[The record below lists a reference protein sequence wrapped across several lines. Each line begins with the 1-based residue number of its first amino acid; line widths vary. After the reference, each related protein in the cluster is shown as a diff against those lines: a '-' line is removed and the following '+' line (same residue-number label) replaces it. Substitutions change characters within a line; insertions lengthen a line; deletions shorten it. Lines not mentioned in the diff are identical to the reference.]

1 MARIARKKLQGT
13 KQEVQQEIFL
23 VGLYHRLSSEDERDF
38 EQNSLGNQKK
48 ICMDYLEREE
58 HVKVVDCYVDNG
70 ATGTNFHR
78 PGFERMIQDLQKRRI
93 NCIIVKDLSRFG
105 RNYLETSEYLEK
117 IFPASGIR
125 FIAVNNNYDS
135 YKNKGEKE
143 GIAVPFSNIVNEMY
157 ARDISGKIQSSIH
170 TLMAKGEYLPSASS
184 IPYGYIRDAR
194 RNTYAVDA
202 ETESIVRMIF
212 EKRLAGVSGF
222 AISGELNSRGIPS
235 PGRLRFLRGM
245 NHDKRNEASV
255 WSHKTVN
262 SILSNEAY
270 TGCRIYGKVKKEGG
284 RKIRQKKENW
294 QYVHDAHP
302 AIISGETFRKVQEL
316 MEKEQETRSRYRQ
329 RRAAADFQYQILK
342 DKVFCGDCGSAMGSL
357 KRLQR
362 VTSSLPPEM
371 FYQCNYYTRSGK
383 VFCSNHYIA
392 QKKLLEKI
400 EHAVRLQIQAALD
413 MEMFLKDMRERD
425 SADGFGNRAEKGIR
439 QRQAAHAAKLEQL
452 LIDYNEGVIDKSE
465 YAYIKS
471 RYDATTRQIEAELEE
486 AEAEQARIDST
497 VSMAERW
504 IEKIKDYMENG
515 KLDRGLVECLID
527 RVNVYADRS
536 VEIVFTFQDE
546 YREIL
551 ASLEKH
557 GEESEDDTECGR
569 PYRTEHICVS

>member
-1 MARIARKKLQGT
+1 
-13 KQEVQQEIFL
+13 
-23 VGLYHRLSSEDERDF
+23 
-38 EQNSLGNQKK
+38 
-48 ICMDYLEREE
+48 MDYLEREE

-78 PGFERMIQDLQKRRI
+78 PGFERMIHDLRKRRI
-93 NCIIVKDLSRFG
+93 NCIIVKDLSQFG

-184 IPYGYIRDAR
+184 IPYGYIRDAG

-202 ETESIVRMIF
+202 ETEGIVRMIF

-222 AISGELNSRGIPS
+222 AISGELNSQGIPS

-262 SILSNEAY
+262 FILSNEAY

-302 AIISGETFRKVQEL
+302 AIISGETFCRVQEL
-316 MEKEQETRSRYRQ
+316 MEKEQEIRSRYHQ
-329 RRAAADFQYQILK
+329 RSTADDFQYQILK
-342 DKVFCGDCGSAMGSL
+342 DKVFCGDCGSAMGG
-357 KRLQR
+357 
-362 VTSSLPPEM
+362 PE
-371 FYQCNYYTRSGK
+371 TP
-383 VFCSNHYIA
+383 
-392 QKKLLEKI
+392 
-400 EHAVRLQIQAALD
+400 AARY
-413 MEMFLKDMRERD
+413 K
-425 SADGFGNRAEKGIR
+425 
-439 QRQAAHAAKLEQL
+439 QPAARNVLSVQL
-452 LIDYNEGVIDKSE
+452 LHEVWKGFMLKPLYCTENTAG
-465 YAYIKS
+465 
-471 RYDATTRQIEAELEE
+471 
-486 AEAEQARIDST
+486 
-497 VSMAERW
+497 
-504 IEKIKDYMENG
+504 KD
-515 KLDRGLVECLID
+515 
-527 RVNVYADRS
+527 
-536 VEIVFTFQDE
+536 
-546 YREIL
+546 
-551 ASLEKH
+551 
-557 GEESEDDTECGR
+557 
-569 PYRTEHICVS
+569 

>member
-1 MARIARKKLQGT
+1 M
-13 KQEVQQEIFL
+13 
-23 VGLYHRLSSEDERDF
+23 
-38 EQNSLGNQKK
+38 
-48 ICMDYLEREE
+48 
-58 HVKVVDCYVDNG
+58 DNG

-78 PGFERMIQDLQKRRI
+78 PGFERMIRDLQKRRI

-135 YKNKGEKE
+135 YKNRGEKE

-184 IPYGYIRDAR
+184 IPYGYIRDAG

-202 ETESIVRMIF
+202 ETEGIVRMIF
-212 EKRLAGVSGF
+212 EKRLAGASGF
-222 AISGELNSRGIPS
+222 AISGELNSQGIPS

-262 SILSNEAY
+262 FILSNEVY

-294 QYVHDAHP
+294 QYVHGAHP
-302 AIISGETFRKVQEL
+302 AIISGETFRKVQDL

-329 RRAAADFQYQILK
+329 RRAATDFQHQILK

-362 VTSSLPPEM
+362 ATSSLPPEL

-383 VFCSNHYIA
+383 VLCSNHYIA

-400 EHAVRLQIQAALD
+400 EYAVKLQIQAALD
-413 MEMFLKDMRERD
+413 MEMFLKGIQGRD
-425 SADGFGNRAEKGIR
+425 SADRFGNRAVKGIR

-452 LIDYNEGVIDKSE
+452 LMDYNEGVIDKSE

-471 RYDATTRQIEAELEE
+471 RYDAATRQLEAELEE
-486 AEAEQARIDST
+486 AEAEQARIDSA

-504 IEKIKDYMENG
+504 IEKIKDYMEKG

-536 VEIVFTFQDE
+536 VEIVFTFRDE

-551 ASLEKH
+551 AGLEKQ
-557 GEESEDDTECGR
+557 GEGSEDDTECGR
-569 PYRTEHICVS
+569 PYRTGHICVS